1 VRIDRL
7 FEHARGPIIAGMKN
21 RNLKTAFWRNAAA
34 SLPVEV
40 RSRYALD
47 IERAERWE
55 LALGRA
61 IELLARARAAFGRTF
76 HAPRGAH

>member
-1 VRIDRL
+1 M
-7 FEHARGPIIAGMKN
+7 FEHARDAIIAGMKN

-34 SLPVEV
+34 SLPAEV

-55 LALGRA
+55 LALGRT
-61 IELLARARAAFGRTF
+61 IEVLARAKVALGRTF

>member
-1 VRIDRL
+1 
-7 FEHARGPIIAGMKN
+7 MKN

-34 SLPVEV
+34 SLPAEV
-40 RSRYALD
+40 RGRYALD
-47 IERAERWE
+47 LERAERWE

-61 IELLARARAAFGRTF
+61 IEALTRAKAAFGRAF